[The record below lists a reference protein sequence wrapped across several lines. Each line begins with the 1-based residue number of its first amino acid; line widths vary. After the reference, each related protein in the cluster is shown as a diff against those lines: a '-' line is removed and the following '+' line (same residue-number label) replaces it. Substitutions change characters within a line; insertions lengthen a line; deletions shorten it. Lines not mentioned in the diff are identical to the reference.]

1 MTRYC
6 TLTIIFFF
14 AFITLQ
20 AEGAP
25 KLSDK
30 ATISVLTCSAGNEM
44 YSYFGHSALRVCDSE
59 QHIDLVFNYGTFDF
73 NTPNFYLK
81 FANGQLNYML
91 SVGRYN
97 HFLQE
102 YFRENRAVIEQVL
115 NLELDDKQRIFD
127 ALVLNYQPKNRFYK
141 YDFFYD
147 NCATRIFDMVV
158 DHLDVELKLG
168 VSDQKLVDLSFRD
181 YLHYY
186 LKNLPWTETGLNIIL
201 GLPADKTATL
211 RESTYLPD
219 FLMDVFDHASQ
230 HTSQGETFPLVKEK
244 ISLLEMDQSQ
254 NKPGIFLSPFW
265 FFGVLLVFVVFLSI
279 LLPSNKIIFQVFDR
293 ILFLI
298 SGCIGLLISYL
309 WLITDHSVTAN
320 NLNILWALPTFIL
333 LAFSSTD
340 SRLANWLLKI
350 NLSLLF
356 VFLAGW
362 YFIPQAF
369 PLATIPIAMLLLFRI
384 VMRLKQKSVI
394 MVVKR

>member
-20 AEGAP
+20 AADAP

-30 ATISVLTCSAGNEM
+30 ATISILTCSAGDQM
-44 YSYFGHSALRVCDSE
+44 YSYFGHSAIRVCDSE

-91 SVGRYN
+91 SVGRYK

-102 YFRENRAVIEQVL
+102 YFRDNRAVIEQVL
-115 NLELDDKQRIFD
+115 NLESNDKQRIFD
-127 ALVLNYQPKNRFYK
+127 ALILNYQPENRFYK

-147 NCATRIFDMVV
+147 NCATRIFDIVV
-158 DHLDVELKLG
+158 DNIDAKVKLG
-168 VSDQKLVDLSFRD
+168 ASDQNLVHLSFRD
-181 YLHYY
+181 YLHHY
-186 LKNLPWTETGLNIIL
+186 LKNLPWTETGLNMIL
-201 GLPADKTATL
+201 GLPADKIASL

-219 FLMDVFDHASQ
+219 FLLDVYDHASL
-230 HTSQGETFPLVKEK
+230 HTSQGEIFPLVKEK

-254 NKPGIFLSPFW
+254 SKSGIILSPFW
-265 FFGVLLVFVVFLSI
+265 FFGVLLAFVVFISI
-279 LLPSNKIIFQVFDR
+279 WLPSNKILFQVFDR
-293 ILFLI
+293 ILFLL
-298 SGCIGLLISYL
+298 SGFIGLLISYL

-333 LAFSSTD
+333 LAFSNTYSQLTKG
-340 SRLANWLLKI
+340 LLKI
-350 NLSLLF
+350 NLGLLL
-356 VFLAGW
+356 VFLTGW

-384 VMRLKQKSVI
+384 VMRLKQNRGI
-394 MVVKR
+394 MVVKG